1 MEDHGNRQHISERK
15 PLIPNAEGI
24 SFLFLKHFGGEVVA
38 SQYLPPQPPFMWPCY
53 DVLSSS

>member
-1 MEDHGNRQHISERK
+1 MGTCQHISERK

-38 SQYLPPQPPFMWPCY
+38 SQYVPPQPPFMWPCY